1 MRILVTYAVQGEFTE
16 LKFPGLIGEEE
27 VQVGYLR
34 TGVGKVK
41 SAFYLSEAISH
52 AQPDLVVNVGTAGT
66 IRHQVGDIFVCR
78 HFVDR
83 DMQKLVELGMEYEI
97 DSMDLLSQKGYCL
110 HWPAGGVC
118 NTGDTFLTELSDV
131 SGDVVDME
139 AYAQALVCRAKN
151 VPFISVKY
159 VTDIIGQNSVK
170 HWCRCSEGV
179 GRILREVR
187 RSLAH
192 HFNVLNDS
200 ICQVTPTAT
209 RNNTI
214 FISVS
219 GIKKKMQ

>member
-27 VQVGYLR
+27 VQIGYLR

-66 IRHQVGDIFVCR
+66 IRHRVGDIFVCR

-97 DSMDLLSQKGYCL
+97 DSMDL
-110 HWPAGGVC
+110 
-118 NTGDTFLTELSDV
+118 F
-131 SGDVVDME
+131 
-139 AYAQALVCRAKN
+139 
-151 VPFISVKY
+151 SVKY

-170 HWCRCSEGV
+170 HWEDKLADARKGLGEFFEKLGGV
-179 GRILREVR
+179 
-187 RSLAH
+187 
-192 HFNVLNDS
+192 
-200 ICQVTPTAT
+200 
-209 RNNTI
+209 
-214 FISVS
+214 
-219 GIKKKMQ
+219 

>member
-131 SGDVVDME
+131 YD
-139 AYAQALVCRAKN
+139 
-151 VPFISVKY
+151 
-159 VTDIIGQNSVK
+159 
-170 HWCRCSEGV
+170 
-179 GRILREVR
+179 EV
-187 RSLAH
+187 
-192 HFNVLNDS
+192 
-200 ICQVTPTAT
+200 
-209 RNNTI
+209 
-214 FISVS
+214 
-219 GIKKKMQ
+219 

>member
-83 DMQKLVELGMEYEI
+83 DMQKLVELGMEIFSYAVI
-97 DSMDLLSQKGYCL
+97 LWTVICRSWWSLVWSMRLIQWICCPKKDIVYTGRQAVYAIRGILS
-110 HWPAGGVC
+110 
-118 NTGDTFLTELSDV
+118 
-131 SGDVVDME
+131 
-139 AYAQALVCRAKN
+139 
-151 VPFISVKY
+151 
-159 VTDIIGQNSVK
+159 
-170 HWCRCSEGV
+170 
-179 GRILREVR
+179 
-187 RSLAH
+187 
-192 HFNVLNDS
+192 
-200 ICQVTPTAT
+200 
-209 RNNTI
+209 
-214 FISVS
+214 
-219 GIKKKMQ
+219 

>member
-27 VQVGYLR
+27 VQIGYLR

-66 IRHQVGDIFVCR
+66 IRHRVGDIFVCR

-83 DMQKLVELGMEYEI
+83 DMQRLKGFDMECEI
-97 DSMDLLSQKGYCL
+97 GSAALLAQKGYCL
-110 HWPAGGVC
+110 HWQREGVC

-131 SGDVVDME
+131 KGDVVDME
-139 AYAQALVCRAKN
+139 AYAQAWVCRTKN
-151 VPFISVKY
+151 TPFIAVKY

-170 HWCRCSEGV
+170 HWEDK
-179 GRILREVR
+179 
-187 RSLAH
+187 LADARKGLGA
-192 HFNVLNDS
+192 FFES
-200 ICQVTPTAT
+200 
-209 RNNTI
+209 
-214 FISVS
+214 ISVF
-219 GIKKKMQ
+219 